1 MDDNDFTKQVQSL
14 QRHNGGAPS
23 GQPPKR
29 HGPCQVLCRIF
40 SLCWRTISLARD
52 IAANLLFLAV
62 IAGVVLL
69 SSLSSKV
76 EDVAGQFQLGPG
88 ATSTAPSRT
97 ASAPVLW
104 LDLNGYIDDLP
115 LAEDPIS
122 RMLSSINSD
131 LPVRFGIDE
140 IEKALKAAS
149 RDEAIKA
156 VVADVGDLDIAS
168 LEDIQRVNKACD
180 EFRKATKKPLI
191 FFGRNFTQA
200 QYLLSSHASQIVLDP
215 LGEIDLHGFA
225 ATPLYFKQALDKFGL
240 TAYVFRRGSHK
251 SAVEPLMRDSM
262 SPEVKAEYQDL
273 LDSMMR
279 RSQEAVASARPAFK
293 QKPVLPEARQYLASL
308 ERHGGDEASLALDYG
323 LVDSL
328 MTRDELASR
337 LAKDHPS
344 KDDPDEPDS
353 MGLDECLALDEARTP
368 KIESSSELAVMA
380 VQGTITSF
388 SREERAFT
396 PDNVQAM
403 LDEAADDDK
412 VKGVLLRINS
422 GGGEM
427 GASEDIRRAIERF
440 KKGGRKV
447 VVYMEDMAASGAYM
461 VATAADRIVASPWAL
476 TGSVGVFAA
485 AVSPHVLLNRNGVS
499 ASGASTSPFA
509 ESSIAAAM
517 NDESIRRIDLGIG
530 HAYDVFTTMVAKS
543 RNLRIEDAPRYA
555 EGKVFTAEEA
565 RKLGLVD
572 EVGDL
577 QAAVKAL
584 EKECGLQDG
593 EATVDDIPMPSS
605 SGIGAL
611 SSLLLRG
618 ASALMPES
626 WALDLARALAPQARP
641 ALKLDYAGSRP
652 LVMAQEPLEL
662 SWK

>member
-14 QRHNGGAPS
+14 QHQQGGAPS
-23 GQPPKR
+23 GQSRKR
-29 HGPCQVLCRIF
+29 HGPCQVLCGIF
-40 SLCWRTISLARD
+40 SLCWRAVSLARD

-62 IAGVVLL
+62 IACAVLL
-69 SSLSSKV
+69 CSLSSKV
-76 EDVAGQFQLGPG
+76 DDIAGQFQLGPG
-88 ATSTAPSRT
+88 ASSSSPART
-97 ASAPVLW
+97 TSAPVMW

-115 LAEDPIS
+115 LSEDPIS

-149 RDEAIKA
+149 RDDDIKA

-191 FFGRNFTQA
+191 FFGRDFTQA

-225 ATPLYFKQALDKFGL
+225 STPLYFKQALDKFGL

-262 SPEVKAEYQDL
+262 SPEVRAEYQDL

-279 RSQEAVASARPAFK
+279 RAQEAVASSRPAFK
-293 QKPVLPEARQYLASL
+293 QKPILPEAQEYLASL
-308 ERHGGDEASLALDYG
+308 EKHGGDEAALALDYG

-328 MTRDELASR
+328 MTRDELSSR
-337 LAKDHPS
+337 LARDHPS
-344 KDDPDEPDS
+344 KDDPDAPDS

-368 KIESSSELAVMA
+368 KVESSSELAVLA

-412 VKGVLLRINS
+412 VKGVLLRVNS

-461 VATAADRIVASPWAL
+461 VASAADKIVASPWAL
-476 TGSVGVFAA
+476 TGSVGVFAT
-485 AVSPHVLLNRNGVS
+485 AVSPHELLNRNGVS
-499 ASGASTSPFA
+499 SSGASTSPFA
-509 ESSIAAAM
+509 EESIALAM
-517 NDESIRRIDLGIG
+517 NDETVRRIDLGIG
-530 HAYDVFTTMVAKS
+530 HAYDVFTGMVAKS
-543 RNLRIEDAPRYA
+543 RNLKLSDAPRFA
-555 EGKVFTAEEA
+555 EGKIFTADEA
-565 RKLGLVD
+565 KEIGLVD

-577 QAAVKAL
+577 QAAMKAL
-584 EKECGLQDG
+584 EKECGLKED
-593 EATVDDIPMPSS
+593 EATVLEIPMPSAN
-605 SGIGAL
+605 GIGAL
-611 SSLLLRG
+611 SSLVLRG
-618 ASALMPES
+618 ASAFMPS
-626 WALDLARALAPQARP
+626 PWVLDLAKAIAPHSGD
-641 ALKLDYAGSRP
+641 ALKPQRSLARP
-652 LVMAQEPLEL
+652 LVMAQEPMML

>member
-14 QRHNGGAPS
+14 QHQQGTPS
-23 GQPPKR
+23 GQSRKR
-29 HGPCQVLCRIF
+29 HGPCQVLCGIF
-40 SLCWRTISLARD
+40 SLCWRAVSLARD

-62 IAGVVLL
+62 IACAVLL
-69 SSLSSKV
+69 CSLSSKV
-76 EDVAGQFQLGPG
+76 DDIAGQFQLGPG
-88 ATSTAPSRT
+88 ASSSSPART
-97 ASAPVLW
+97 TSAPVLW

-115 LAEDPIS
+115 LSEDPIS

-149 RDEAIKA
+149 RDDDIKA

-293 QKPVLPEARQYLASL
+293 QKPILPGAQEYLASL
-308 ERHGGDEASLALDYG
+308 EKHGGDEAKLALDYG

-328 MTRDELASR
+328 MTRDELSSR
-337 LAKDHPS
+337 LARDHPS

-353 MGLDECLALDEARTP
+353 MGLDECLTLDEARTP
-368 KIESSSELAVMA
+368 NVESSSELAVLA

-412 VKGVLLRINS
+412 VKGVLLRVNS

-461 VATAADRIVASPWAL
+461 VASAADKIVASPWAL
-476 TGSVGVFAA
+476 TGSVGVFAT
-485 AVSPHVLLNRNGVS
+485 AVSPHELLNRNGVNS
-499 ASGASTSPFA
+499 SGASAF
-509 ESSIAAAM
+509 
-517 NDESIRRIDLGIG
+517 
-530 HAYDVFTTMVAKS
+530 
-543 RNLRIEDAPRYA
+543 
-555 EGKVFTAEEA
+555 
-565 RKLGLVD
+565 
-572 EVGDL
+572 
-577 QAAVKAL
+577 
-584 EKECGLQDG
+584 
-593 EATVDDIPMPSS
+593 MPS
-605 SGIGAL
+605 L
-611 SSLLLRG
+611 
-618 ASALMPES
+618 
-626 WALDLARALAPQARP
+626 WVLDLAKAIAPHSGD
-641 ALKLDYAGSRP
+641 ALKPQHSLARP
-652 LVMAQEPLEL
+652 LVMAQEPMML